1 MIVSPHG
8 RWYLWTGL
16 VLAAALRASQCGAP
30 PGVHGVPA
38 AQVARALG
46 LDKAL
51 PVAAERLKE
60 QRDISVRN
68 VSAWAQ
74 DLQDDLGRYRANSGS
89 SLQVTSCLCT
99 RPSELCNRNFALLFK
114 TSTKSACLAANLTG
128 RLCRSPPKVERLT
141 SYLGVGV

>member
-1 MIVSPHG
+1 MLPS
-8 RWYLWTGL
+8 
-16 VLAAALRASQCGAP
+16 
-30 PGVHGVPA
+30 VHGALA

-74 DLQDDLGRYRANSGS
+74 DLQEDLGRYRANSGPA
-89 SLQVTSCLCT
+89 LQVTSCLCT
-99 RPSELCNRNFALLFK
+99 RPSKLCTRNSALLFG
-114 TSTKSACLAANLTG
+114 TSA
-128 RLCRSPPKVERLT
+128 
-141 SYLGVGV
+141 